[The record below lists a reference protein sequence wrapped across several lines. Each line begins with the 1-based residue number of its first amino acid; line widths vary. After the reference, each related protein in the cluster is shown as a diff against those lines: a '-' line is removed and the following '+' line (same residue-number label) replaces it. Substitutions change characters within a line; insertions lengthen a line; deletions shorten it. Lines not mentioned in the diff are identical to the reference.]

1 MGLVAIVCIAQVPC
15 AAQGNLNP
23 PLSSSPPPMSAA
35 PRFAEPTLDP
45 TKAVDSQGAAAR
57 QSILRSRAPELSSKL
72 PSEKGSAA
80 TFNGSPGLDR
90 ILTQIVLDNMPHQYT
105 DEKKWGSQKKRWDGI
120 RLRRD
125 DDGGKLE
132 TERKYKMVNHGTW
145 KKYSA
150 SLIDPNQEFT
160 AELKNMSSL
169 PSGATR
175 FDLEFSAHLKLDARQ
190 SKWVN
195 GLQLYSFNAD
205 GHARIRLRIA
215 CEMQVTMDISRF
227 PPDLIFAPTVTD
239 ADIVVDEFR
248 LDRIS
253 KAGGEF
259 AQQAT
264 RSARKILDE
273 KIEEK
278 ETKLVKKLN
287 ENLDK
292 HKDDLRISIADAI
305 KSKWY
310 EKTRDFLPDAIQN
323 SIGSGSRK

>member
-1 MGLVAIVCIAQVPC
+1 
-15 AAQGNLNP
+15 
-23 PLSSSPPPMSAA
+23 
-35 PRFAEPTLDP
+35 
-45 TKAVDSQGAAAR
+45 
-57 QSILRSRAPELSSKL
+57 
-72 PSEKGSAA
+72 
-80 TFNGSPGLDR
+80 
-90 ILTQIVLDNMPHQYT
+90 MPHEYT
-105 DEKKWGSQKKRWDGI
+105 DEKKWGSQKKRWNGI

-150 SLIDPNQEFT
+150 SLIDPNHEFT
-160 AELKNMSSL
+160 VELTNMSSL

-195 GLQLYSFNAD
+195 GLQLYSFSAD
-205 GHARIRLRIA
+205 GHARIRLRIT
-215 CEMQVTMDISRF
+215 CQMQVSMDISRF

-264 RSARKILDE
+264 RSARKVLDQ
-273 KIEEK
+273 KINEK
-278 ETKLVKKLN
+278 ETRLVKKLN
-287 ENLDK
+287 DNLEN
-292 HKDDLRISIADAI
+292 HKDDLRISIADAMN
-305 KSKWY
+305 SRWFD
-310 EKTRDFLPDAIQN
+310 KTRDFLPDTIQN
-323 SIGSGSRK
+323 SIDPSIRR